1 MPNLTQRFNAIDHN
15 QIASNRQ
22 IYAVAAHFA
31 NIQAGTPSDRFPL
44 TKVFYAIIR
53 KYYEQFDCKMT
64 HGEATDYLENWQ
76 EVPEE
81 FKSQLKAKPS
91 PKKKKVAAT
100 KVANVTTSKPPLT
113 AADVDA
119 RLAKLEE
126 AVSSI
131 AKAQV
136 TLAEYLTIKK

>member
-81 FKSQLKAKPS
+81 FKSQLRKITEDYNCQIVS
-91 PKKKKVAAT
+91 VPKLTDGPA
-100 KVANVTTSKPPLT
+100 VT
-113 AADVDA
+113 V
-119 RLAKLEE
+119 LEGLKYISWG
-126 AVSSI
+126 VPI
-131 AKAQV
+131 
-136 TLAEYLTIKK
+136 